1 MFLCQWSLDIIF
13 GKQRQALEI
22 IKEWGAEKMRSSN
35 FRKSTENRVYSG
47 YVGDSAAHI
56 VDEYVFESLED
67 FQIALADM
75 GKQEFK
81 KYAEAIAP
89 YIVSGSQ
96 NWKVYKIIS

>member
-13 GKQRQALEI
+13 GKQRQALDI

-56 VDEYVFESLED
+56 VDEYVFESLDD
-67 FQIALADM
+67 FQKALADM

-81 KYAEAIAP
+81 KFAESIAP
-89 YIVSGSQ
+89 YIVSGTQ
-96 NWKVYKIIS
+96 NWKVHRIIF